1 MSKRAFFYLLFAASV
16 LVVTACS
23 KASADDRATTNRATA
38 DEAVAPSV
46 ELDAV
51 ESDAAN
57 SDSANSATEPV
68 LEEEPLRE
76 ELAEETDEVANLFD
90 AIDAG
95 DVEVKF
101 IAKSDKRG
109 RILIENKTDQPIA
122 VQLPSAF
129 VGVPVL
135 AQQFGGG
142 GGGGGLGGGGGG
154 GGQAVGGG
162 GGGGGGLG
170 GGGGGGQFS
179 IPPAETTKIDV
190 PLLCLDHGLK
200 IPSSSKPYK
209 LVRAEEHLTSH
220 PEVIQ
225 LLAAYGRG
233 ELQRGAAQAAV
244 WHTNSGVSWQELATK
259 LNGTVRSM
267 VRSSYFSQNE
277 IQTALAYVGEAT
289 RRAALETQKNLAD
302 GGAPLDRTKTP
313 SAYDE
318 AYNE

>member
-16 LVVTACS
+16 LVVSACT
-23 KASADDRATTNRATA
+23 KASADEPVSLSVEA
-38 DEAVAPSV
+38 DEVA
-46 ELDAV
+46 L
-51 ESDAAN
+51 
-57 SDSANSATEPV
+57 ATEPAQEETAV
-68 LEEEPLRE
+68 EEPTVE
-76 ELAEETDEVANLFD
+76 EDSSEPSTEVADLFD

-95 DVEVKF
+95 DIEVKF

-109 RILIENKTDQPIA
+109 RILIENKTDEPLE
-122 VQLPSAF
+122 VLLPNAF
-129 VGVPVL
+129 VGVPL

-142 GGGGGLGGGGGG
+142 GGGGRGGGGGGGGG
-154 GGQAVGGG
+154 GGQSVGGG
-162 GGGGGGLG
+162 GGGGGQGG

-179 IPPAETTKIDV
+179 IPPAETTKIDI

-209 LVRAEEHLTSH
+209 LVRAEEHLASH

-244 WHTNSGVSWQELATK
+244 WHANSEVSWQELAAK
-259 LNGTVRSM
+259 LTGTVRST

-289 RRAALETQKNLAD
+289 RRAALEAQKTQED
-302 GGAPLDRTKTP
+302 DSSPLESMASP
-313 SAYDE
+313 SPYDE

>member
-16 LVVTACS
+16 LVVSACT
-23 KASADDRATTNRATA
+23 KASADEPVTA
-38 DEAVAPSV
+38 SEPVSVSV
-46 ELDAV
+46 EAGDDAL
-51 ESDAAN
+51 AA
-57 SDSANSATEPV
+57 EPV
-68 LEEEPLRE
+68 EEETIEPSN
-76 ELAEETDEVANLFD
+76 EVANLFD

-95 DVEVKF
+95 DIEVKF

-109 RILIENKTDQPIA
+109 RILIENKTDEPLE
-122 VQLPSAF
+122 VFLPNAF
-129 VGVPVL
+129 VGVPL
-135 AQQFGGG
+135 AQQFGGGGGGGRGGGGGGGGGGQSVGGG

-154 GGQAVGGG
+154 R
-162 GGGGGGLG
+162 

-209 LVRAEEHLTSH
+209 LVRAEEHLASH
-220 PEVIQ
+220 PEVVQ

-244 WHTNSGVSWQELATK
+244 WHTNSEVSWQELAAK
-259 LNGTVRSM
+259 LTGTVRST
-267 VRSSYFSQNE
+267 VRSAYFSQNE
-277 IQTALAYVGEAT
+277 IQTALAYVGEAA
-289 RRAALETQKNLAD
+289 RRAALEAQKTQED
-302 GGAPLDRTKTP
+302 DSSPLDSMATP